1 MTTKIIS
8 VTNEK
13 GGVAKTTTTLNL
25 AAALT
30 HLEKKVLVVDLDQQA
45 NLTYYLGHEPQKTK
59 YGISDL
65 IYFVSSDY
73 AVNFDEF
80 ISTNDENIDYIPSSK
95 MLSSITAVMS
105 GVKNNQTILR
115 NIFKNEYFSKY
126 DFILFDCRPSLDL
139 LVANA
144 LVSSDGFVIPTK
156 TDKFS
161 LDAIYSVLDTLKN
174 IKPLNPDIEVYG
186 ILITC
191 FEKQTNLAKEVLSL
205 LSEQFGDKL
214 FKTIIP
220 KRNEAVVSALNQK
233 SLVSAKS
240 SELGKCYIELAKE
253 ILLKCD
259 K

>member
-30 HLEKKVLVVDLDQQA
+30 HLEKRVLVVDLDQQA

-115 NIFKNEYFSKY
+115 NI
-126 DFILFDCRPSLDL
+126 
-139 LVANA
+139 
-144 LVSSDGFVIPTK
+144 
-156 TDKFS
+156 
-161 LDAIYSVLDTLKN
+161 
-174 IKPLNPDIEVYG
+174 
-186 ILITC
+186 
-191 FEKQTNLAKEVLSL
+191 
-205 LSEQFGDKL
+205 
-214 FKTIIP
+214 
-220 KRNEAVVSALNQK
+220 
-233 SLVSAKS
+233 
-240 SELGKCYIELAKE
+240 
-253 ILLKCD
+253 
-259 K
+259 